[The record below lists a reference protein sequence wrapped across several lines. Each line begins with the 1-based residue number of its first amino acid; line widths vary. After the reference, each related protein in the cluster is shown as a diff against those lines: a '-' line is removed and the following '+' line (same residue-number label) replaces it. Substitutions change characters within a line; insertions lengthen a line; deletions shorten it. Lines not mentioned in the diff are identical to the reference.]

1 MIGLEKSI
9 IYELGTFEAEVY
21 SVEVFNYE
29 DLMISITL
37 KKFTDQQY
45 SADYTIEFE
54 DQIIN
59 GATGIL
65 SSKVQA
71 LFTAEKFIVKT
82 LQRQHGKGAKKE
94 WK

>member
-29 DLMISITL
+29 ELMISITL
-37 KKFTDQQY
+37 KKFMDQQY
-45 SADYTIEFE
+45 SAEYTIEIE

-59 GATGIL
+59 GATGIF
-65 SSKVQA
+65 SSKVEA
-71 LFTAEKFIVKT
+71 LFTAEKFILKA
-82 LQRQHGKGAKKE
+82 LPDKYY
-94 WK
+94 

>member
-1 MIGLEKSI
+1 MNGGIYLIGLEKSI

-29 DLMISITL
+29 ELMISITL

-45 SADYTIEFE
+45 SAEYTIEIE

-59 GATGIL
+59 GATGIF
-65 SSKVQA
+65 SSKEQA
-71 LFTAEKFIVKT
+71 LFTAEKFVLEALPK
-82 LQRQHGKGAKKE
+82 
-94 WK
+94 